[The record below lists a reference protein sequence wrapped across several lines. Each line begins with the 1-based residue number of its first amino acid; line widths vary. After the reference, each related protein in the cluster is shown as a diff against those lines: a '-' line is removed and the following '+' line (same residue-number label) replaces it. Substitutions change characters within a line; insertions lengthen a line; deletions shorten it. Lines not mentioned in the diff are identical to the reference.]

1 MSNLAKDVLDVVGKN
16 PGCTSTLV
24 VERFPNLMPIKI
36 QEIMSRMY
44 KQKKLDCLRLNG
56 HFLYSLPKTS
66 MEPKTHMES
75 VKTDF
80 SEYLVI
86 VHRNNK
92 EFRKGL
98 DNNVDLNGYLSTLES
113 DDQVAVYRRM
123 ECQKKTIWQI

>member
-1 MSNLAKDVLDVVGKN
+1 MSNQIKPA
-16 PGCTSTLV
+16 
-24 VERFPNLMPIKI
+24 KI
-36 QEIMSRMY
+36 QKIT
-44 KQKKLDCLRLNG
+44 D
-56 HFLYSLPKTS
+56 P
-66 MEPKTHMES
+66 
-75 VKTDF
+75 DF

-98 DNNVDLNGYLSTLES
+98 DNNVDLNGYLLTLES